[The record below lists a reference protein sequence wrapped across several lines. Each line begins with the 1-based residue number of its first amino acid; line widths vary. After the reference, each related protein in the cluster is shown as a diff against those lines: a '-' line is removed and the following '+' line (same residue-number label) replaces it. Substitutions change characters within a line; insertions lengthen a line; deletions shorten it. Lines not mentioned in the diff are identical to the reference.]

1 MADYDVFNGDADGLC
16 ALHQLRLAEPRESVL
31 VTGVKR
37 DIGLLARVAAATDDR
52 VTVLDI
58 SLDKNR
64 SALARLLAAGAE
76 VTYFDHHF
84 AGDIPVHPGLA
95 ATIDTGAGLCT
106 SLLVDRALAGRFR
119 AWAVTAAFGD
129 NLSAAAMLAAAP
141 LALTAAQIDTLRMLG
156 ESLNYNA
163 YGESLDDLHF
173 HPADLYRRVHDYSD
187 PFAFIVEDTAF
198 TRLRQGYLAD
208 MAHARDCQPTAEDG
222 GGALYLL
229 PDAAW
234 SRRVSGAFAN
244 ALANAH
250 PQQAHAVL
258 IPRHGGYQV
267 SVRAPV
273 AAPAGADSLC
283 RQFENGGGRKS
294 AAGINGL
301 PESQLDAFSR
311 KFFQAF

>member
-16 ALHQLRLAEPRESVL
+16 ALHQLRLAEPRESTL

-37 DIGLLARVAAATDDR
+37 DIGLLARVAAAAGDR

-64 SALARLLAAGAE
+64 GALAHLLAAGAD
-76 VTYFDHHF
+76 VAYFDHHF
-84 AGDIPVHPGLA
+84 AGDIPVHPGLT
-95 ATIDTGAGLCT
+95 ATIDTRASLCT
-106 SLLVDRALAGRFR
+106 SLLADRALGGRFR
-119 AWAVTAAFGD
+119 GWAVAAAFGD
-129 NLSAAAMLAAAP
+129 NLSAAATAAAAP
-141 LALTAAQIDTLRMLG
+141 LALTAAQTDALRMLG

-163 YGESLDDLHF
+163 YGESVDDLHF
-173 HPADLYRRVHDYSD
+173 HPADLYRRMHDYKD
-187 PFAFIVEDTAF
+187 PFAFIAEDAAF
-198 TRLRQGYLAD
+198 IQLRQGYLAD
-208 MAHARDCQPTAEDG
+208 MAHARACRPAAEDG
-222 GGALYLL
+222 GGALYIL

-258 IPRHGGYQV
+258 IPRNGGYQV

-273 AAPAGADSLC
+273 AVPAGADTLC